1 MSYLQDS
8 MTDILIGLHEIQ
20 GRCERLIAENERL
33 KAENDLIKSEMI
45 APTDSG
51 IVRFDSMCEE
61 FNSGKRNLVSLC
73 CALWNSGTVAGRAE
87 KS

>member
-1 MSYLQDS
+1 MSDIQEK
-8 MTDILIGLHEIQ
+8 MADILVGMQEFKD
-20 GRCERLIAENERL
+20 ENERL
-33 KAENDLIKSEMI
+33 KAENEKLKSEMI

-61 FNSGKRNLVSLC
+61 FNSGKRTLVSLC